1 MVLLPLTAGVVALLN
16 ACASIGRP
24 QGGARDEAPPQ
35 YLRSNP
41 SPGALKVSANKL
53 DFYFNENIK
62 LDDPGTR
69 VVVSPAQKQM
79 PRISANGRHLTVDLQ
94 DTLMEN
100 TTYTID
106 FADAIR
112 DLNEGNILDG
122 FAIDFSTGDA
132 IDSLRISGMVVE
144 AATLEPAQG
153 MLVGVYDNLDDSAI
167 TTLPMLRIA
176 KTNQLGQFTI
186 RGLKP
191 VPYKVF
197 ALNDV
202 NRDYKWDRSEDIAFY
217 PDTVFPTIEEITVTD
232 TLTSVTGT
240 DSIVTR
246 PGVRYLPND
255 LLLTWFNENYMSQY
269 LKDYSRPDSVRIS
282 IIMAA
287 PADSLPELTVVD
299 GPADGRRIDRPDAS
313 LLQHSAKLD
322 TLTYWLTDSAIYGLD
337 SLRIAL
343 RYQRTDT
350 LDQLSWTTDT
360 LRFNYKAPK
369 PQKKEEPKKRKK
381 NDEQT
386 DSQEVQQPEIKFM
399 TLNVGSGSQEVNEP
413 LLVTVTEPIAS
424 FDPKAWHFEIE
435 EDSLWRKLPTPTL
448 LPDSTGNLLRYTIEH
463 AWIPGATYRI
473 SVDSATVKTPYGLF
487 NRPVSQTIKV
497 KDADEYST
505 VIFRLSSIPD
515 STKMVVQL
523 LSGNDTPIRTVIATD
538 DGVAR
543 FEYLKPGV
551 YYARAFTDRNADG
564 LWTTGSVAD
573 QQLPEDTY
581 YFPKKINLKKNWDI
595 TNDWN
600 LDETP
605 VDLQKPLAIKKN
617 KPKTKEKTRQLDDE
631 ELYEDEEMLD
641 QMGRPGYDT
650 RNPFDNSR
658 KRQGRTG
665 NNLGNGGAQSGNFQT
680 RPLR

>member
-1 MVLLPLTAGVVALLN
+1 MVLLPLIAGVIALLS

-24 QGGARDEAPPQ
+24 QGGARDEEPPV
-35 YLRSNP
+35 YVRST
-41 SPGALKVSANKL
+41 PGLSALNFTSNKL
-53 DFYFNENIK
+53 DIYFNENIK

-69 VVVSPAQKQM
+69 VVISPAQKQM
-79 PRISANGRHLTVDLQ
+79 PRINANGRHLFVELQ
-94 DTLMEN
+94 DTLLEN
-100 TTYTID
+100 TTYTVD

-122 FAIDFSTGDA
+122 FALDFSTGDA
-132 IDSLRISGMVVE
+132 LDSLRISGMVVE

-167 TTLPMLRIA
+167 TTLPLLRIA

-191 VPYKVF
+191 GTYHVF
-197 ALNDV
+197 AINDV

-217 PDTVFPTIEEITVTD
+217 PEPVTPSVEDILVTD
-232 TLTSVTGT
+232 TLASVTGE

-246 PGVRYLPND
+246 LGVRYLPND
-255 LLLTWFNENYMSQY
+255 LLLTWFNENYLSQY

-287 PADSLPELTVVD
+287 PADSLPELTVVG
-299 GPADGRRIDRPDAS
+299 GPADGRRLDLPDAS
-313 LLQHSAKLD
+313 KLQHSAKLD
-322 TLTYWLTDSAIYGLD
+322 SLTYWLTDSAIYRLD
-337 SLRIAL
+337 SLQIAL
-343 RYQRTDT
+343 RYMRTDT
-350 LDQLSWTTDT
+350 LNQLSWTTDT

-369 PQKKEEPKKRKK
+369 PDKKEPKKRKK
-381 NDEQT
+381 NDDEQT
-386 DSQEVQQPEIKFM
+386 DSQDVKLPEIKFM
-399 TLNVGSGSQEVNEP
+399 DLNVGSSSQEVNEP
-413 LLVTVTEPIAS
+413 LVVTVTEPIATI
-424 FDPKAWHFEIE
+424 DPKAWHFEIE
-435 EDSLWRKLPTPTL
+435 EDSVWKKLPMPAL
-448 LPDSTGNLLRYTIEH
+448 MPDSTGNLLRYTINH

-473 SVDSATVKTPYGLF
+473 SVDSATVTTPYGLF
-487 NRPVSQTIKV
+487 NRPVSQTVKV

-505 VIFRLSSIPD
+505 IIFRLTSIPD
-515 STKMVVQL
+515 STRMAVQI
-523 LSGNDTPIRTVIATD
+523 LSSNDTPVRTVIAD
-538 DGVAR
+538 ADGVAR
-543 FEYLKPGV
+543 FDYLKPGT
-551 YYARAFTDRNADG
+551 YYARAFTDRDGDG
-564 LWTTGSVAD
+564 LWTTGSMAD
-573 QQLPEDTY
+573 HQLPEDTY

-605 VDLQKPLAIKKN
+605 VDLQKPAAIKKN
-617 KPKTKEKTRQLDDE
+617 KPKTKDKSQDTDYQDFDE
-631 ELYEDEEMLD
+631 EDEMLD

-665 NNLGNGGAQSGNFQT
+665 NSFGNGAQSGNFQS